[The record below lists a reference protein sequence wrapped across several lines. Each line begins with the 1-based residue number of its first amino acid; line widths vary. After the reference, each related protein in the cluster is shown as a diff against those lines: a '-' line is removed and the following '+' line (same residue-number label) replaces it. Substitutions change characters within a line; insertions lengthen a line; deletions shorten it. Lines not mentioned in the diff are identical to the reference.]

1 MYTRKVQFIIDRV
14 PVLYM
19 KTTTYVLRGVYNC
32 CKSYKFYTKSLL
44 HVHFLQTAL
53 NMLCK
58 LLHNELKDKG
68 VHVGCLHP
76 GWVQTDMGT
85 TKAPLTISQSVC
97 GCLQVMSKMNAENAC
112 VLTDYTGKPLPWWSG
127 SLKRFL
133 REFHGYLYSQQC
145 IIRISFEYNQ
155 LFNCQ

>member
-19 KTTTYVLRGVYNC
+19 KTTTNMFYVVYIIVV
-32 CKSYKFYTKSLL
+32 KIML

-112 VLTDYTGKPLPWWSG
+112 VLTDYTGKPLPW
-127 SLKRFL
+127 
-133 REFHGYLYSQQC
+133 
-145 IIRISFEYNQ
+145 
-155 LFNCQ
+155 

>member
-1 MYTRKVQFIIDRV
+1 MVYIIIV
-14 PVLYM
+14 GTVNVIHVLYFI
-19 KTTTYVLRGVYNC
+19 RNFC
-32 CKSYKFYTKSLL
+32 CIYI
-44 HVHFLQTAL
+44 LQTAL

-112 VLTDYTGKPLPWWSG
+112 VLTDYTGKPLPWWSR
-127 SLKRFL
+127 SLKSFL
-133 REFHGYLYSQQC
+133 REFHGYFYVSQKC
-145 IIRISFEYNQ
+145 IRFKCNLLLLKMFWQ
-155 LFNCQ
+155 

>member
-1 MYTRKVQFIIDRV
+1 MVYIIIV
-14 PVLYM
+14 GTVNVIHVLYFI
-19 KTTTYVLRGVYNC
+19 RNFC
-32 CKSYKFYTKSLL
+32 CIYI
-44 HVHFLQTAL
+44 LQTAL

-112 VLTDYTGKPLPWWSG
+112 VLTDYTGKPLPW
-127 SLKRFL
+127 
-133 REFHGYLYSQQC
+133 
-145 IIRISFEYNQ
+145 
-155 LFNCQ
+155 